1 MNVHLYS
8 VIGYILGLTVYTH
21 TYIEYNRSL
30 QVMNVHLYS
39 VIGYIHYNV
48 QYIRSD
54 CLTFTLYDT

>member
-39 VIGYIHYNV
+39 VIGYIHYTV
-48 QYIRSD
+48 Y
-54 CLTFTLYDT
+54 